1 MEKYIPL
8 IIGGIFLLFVLVGMF
23 WGLVRGLKKSTFRLS
38 WILITAV
45 VLFFVTPMITLAL
58 MKVDIGFIGI
68 TVNETKITSLNH
80 LVEVLVAGI
89 PDYGTL
95 LTKSPDT
102 IEMILTLASLFV
114 NSFIYVLC
122 FWLVKIA
129 LWPLWAILSA
139 AFIKRKDIHGNKK
152 PKHRLFG
159 LMVGGVTGIVVGA
172 TTLMPIMGVVN
183 MVTEVEAETY
193 GTYTKKVV
201 NSETGVEEEVTLE
214 GGQIS
219 QLMGEEVAKYINAY
233 SNSFVAKAFKY
244 SGVEFVNNATYSG
257 LSSATVKDDRIVLKD
272 EVKTIF
278 KTIDSVNVL
287 SNINTENLTKEQLAK
302 FLTAAKSV
310 VNNVFSI
317 NIINAVGNNL
327 LPIVMDEIVNNPNF
341 IIQVPSVGI
350 TTFDDAIKQ
359 GLADLKDFKF
369 SSLKTEITSFIEA
382 AEILNNAGVL
392 EKLANSNDE
401 VKFQEVTVL
410 LTPEVVENFN
420 NKLFNMKTM
429 GTLMPLAINSGL
441 TYLAETLEADG
452 FAIDAEHGNA
462 EAVKT
467 LFKGITN
474 TIFSIS
480 NSLDLDSKIY
490 VTETTLP
497 LVGKLI
503 NTVKN
508 YEGIT
513 SSNYIKLVDA
523 AENKLKNVISDMA
536 ADMSEDFEG
545 IKNELLNAV
554 GKLSHITNYETDFT
568 LINTAYSNIKTVVDG
583 LTAETAEFKL
593 VQMGAV
599 LDVFARTELFGAS
612 VNPIMVEG
620 IDLLKEFIPTDF
632 ADLNDIMDNAKQN
645 VSNVVSW
652 ENELTILQNI
662 KSSLTSVLE
671 ADDLKDK
678 LLATDSTALTDLGSS
693 FDELNESKLFGGEIK
708 NIVKVL
714 LDQIANFESGNDSM
728 LSSSVELMK
737 QNIDSA
743 STINFEFEFGVL
755 KTLLNG
761 LMDLADDDSD
771 SSAITQAGAT
781 FDEVLLENS
790 VIVTEPVIK
799 DIIISTIDQL
809 VGDVDAGT
817 DLDNVVTEIK
827 TSLTE
832 TEGLCYEH
840 ELTALNSVFNQLNDL
855 DTSGENFYADF
866 GEILDSYDK
875 TYGTTPSKVVSNARP
890 KIVTMVINEVDTTNM
905 DADMVTIVN
914 KIKDSVNPL
923 EQADKQNKYKS
934 EFMHIK
940 TFVDKV
946 NNLTQVDVATFNF
959 ADFGTMLDGFSSSI
973 LLKPVRADV
982 LNFVTNKAQS
992 SLTSSVSQ
1000 ISTAI
1005 SEILTHTNTL
1015 SAKAELG
1022 QLTYNKI
1029 FTDLGEVKDLTD
1041 GLASVEVTRSTAG
1054 FNAIEQLGV
1063 KLNGLNELV
1072 VVPTKATVR
1081 IAQYAT
1087 SQIVGDNGIKSI
1099 IPAPANDS
1107 ERVVLEGILNTA
1119 LSEIEP
1125 INTKYVNY
1133 LNSPDST
1140 TFDFAADFTAIKE
1153 VIVAA
1158 DQALTAAGK

>member
-8 IIGGIFLLFVLVGMF
+8 IVGGIFLLFIIFGMF
-23 WGLVRGLKKSTFRLS
+23 WGLVRGLKKSTFRMA
-38 WILITAV
+38 WILTTAV
-45 VLFFVTPMITLAL
+45 ILFFATPFITIGL
-58 MKVDIGFIGI
+58 MKVDISFIGI
-68 TVNETKITSLNH
+68 VVNETKILTANH
-80 LVEVLVAGI
+80 LVECLIASI

-95 LTKSPDT
+95 LVKNPNV
-102 IEMILTLASLFV
+102 INMCITLVGLFI

-122 FWLVKIA
+122 FWLAKIV
-129 LWPLWAILSA
+129 LWPVWAILSA
-139 AFIKRKDIHGNKK
+139 AFIKKKDYHGNKK

-159 LMVGGVTGIVVGA
+159 LMVGGITGAVVGA

-183 MVTEVEAETY
+183 LASEVEAETF
-193 GTYTKKVV
+193 GTYTKTVT
-201 NSETGVEEEVTLE
+201 NAETGDEEEIVLE

-219 QLMGEEVAKYINAY
+219 QLLGADAVKFINAY
-233 SNSFVAKAFKY
+233 SDSFVSKAFKY
-244 SGVEFVNNATYSG
+244 TGIEFINNAAFSG
-257 LSSATVKDDRIVLKD
+257 LSSATVGDIRIVLKD
-272 EVKTIF
+272 EVKSVF
-278 KTIDSVNVL
+278 KTIDSAKAL
-287 SNINTENLTKEQLAK
+287 SEINTENLNKEQITKILS
-302 FLTAAKSV
+302 AAKV
-310 VNNVFSI
+310 LVNNVFSL
-317 NIINAVGNNL
+317 NIVNTVGDNL
-327 LPIVMDEIVNNPNF
+327 LPIFMDELVNNPNF
-341 IIQVPSVGI
+341 IIKAPSVGI
-350 TTFDDAIKQ
+350 VTFDNAIKQ
-359 GLADLKDFKF
+359 GLTELKDFKF
-369 SSLKTEITSFIEA
+369 TALKNEIVNILEV
-382 AEILNNAGVL
+382 AEVLNNAGVL
-392 EKLANSNDE
+392 EQAVNNENVDFKEISALMTPDVVND
-401 VKFQEVTVL
+401 
-410 LTPEVVENFN
+410 FN
-420 NKLFNMKTM
+420 DKLFKMQTM
-429 GTLMPLAINSGL
+429 STLMPIMVNSGL
-441 TYLAETLEADG
+441 TYLAETLEVED
-452 FAIDAEHGNA
+452 FSIDAEHGNV
-462 EAVKT
+462 ESVKT
-467 LFKGITN
+467 LFKGITG

-480 NSLDLDSKIY
+480 NSLDLDSKFY

-503 NTVKN
+503 NAVKN

-513 SSNYIKLVDA
+513 SSNYVKLVNA

-545 IKNELLNAV
+545 IKNELLNAI

-568 LINTAYSNIKTVVDG
+568 LINTAYSNIKTVVEG

-593 VQMGAV
+593 VEMGAV
-599 LDVFARTELFGAS
+599 LDVFARTELFSAS

-620 IDLLKEFIPTDF
+620 INLLKEFIPADF
-632 ADLNDIMDNAKQN
+632 ADLNDVMDNAKQN
-645 VSNVVSW
+645 VPNVVSW
-652 ENELTILQNI
+652 ENEFTILQNI

-693 FDELNESKLFGGEIK
+693 FDELSESKLFGGEIK

-761 LMDLADDDSD
+761 LMDLADDNSD

-799 DIIISTIDQL
+799 DIIIKTIDQL
-809 VGDVDAGT
+809 VSDDSDSDVNSIVSD
-817 DLDNVVTEIK
+817 IK
-827 TSLTE
+827 TSINQTAD
-832 TEGLCYEH
+832 LCYEH
-840 ELTALNSVFNQLNDL
+840 ELTALNSMFNQINDL
-855 DTSGENFYADF
+855 DTSGDSFYTDF

-875 TYGTTPSKVVSNARP
+875 TYGSTPSIVVSAVRP
-890 KIVTMVINEVDTTNM
+890 KIVKMVINKVDTSQM
-905 DADMVTIVN
+905 DSDMVTIVN
-914 KIKDSVNPL
+914 KIKESVNQL
-923 EQADKQNKYKS
+923 EAANKQNKYKS
-934 EFMHIK
+934 EFEHIK

-946 NNLTQVDVATFNF
+946 NNLTQVDVSTFNF
-959 ADFGTMLDGFSSSI
+959 SEFGTMLDGFSSSI

-982 LNFVTNKAQS
+982 LNFVANKAQS

-1005 SEILTHTNTL
+1005 TEILTHTKTL
-1015 SAKAELG
+1015 SAQAEAG
-1022 QLTYNKI
+1022 TLTYNTI
-1029 FTDLGEVKDLTD
+1029 FTDLGEVKNLTD

-1063 KLNGLNELV
+1063 KLNGLKELV
-1072 VVPTKATVR
+1072 VVPTTAVVR

-1087 SQIVGDNGIKSI
+1087 SQIVGDNGIKTI
-1099 IPAPANDS
+1099 IPAPQNET
-1107 ERVVLEGILNTA
+1107 ERVQLESILNTA

-1133 LNSPDST
+1133 LSNPDST
-1140 TFDFAADFTAIKE
+1140 TFDFAADFTSIKN
-1153 VIVAA
+1153 VIVLA
-1158 DQALTAAGK
+1158 DQALTKAGK